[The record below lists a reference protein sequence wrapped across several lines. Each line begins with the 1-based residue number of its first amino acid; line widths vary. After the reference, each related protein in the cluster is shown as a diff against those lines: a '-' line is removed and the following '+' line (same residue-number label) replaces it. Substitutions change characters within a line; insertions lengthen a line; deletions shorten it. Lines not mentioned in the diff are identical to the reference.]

1 MQIAFPSSSS
11 SADATP
17 RVLVVDDN
25 SDKRFLLCRI
35 LDKSFRILEAED
47 GASALSIIDEEIPDV
62 VLLDILMPD
71 LDGFEVCR
79 RMKANPRTAEIPVL
93 FVSVL
98 DPDQHS
104 VEGLD
109 LGGEDFIS
117 WPVNASELVARI
129 NARIRSYRPLNELR
143 NVVEEQNRQLEEER
157 RREAAREFELEQ
169 ARAVQQ
175 RFVTNLF
182 PHGRGLEFAHRYRP
196 SRMVGGDMFDVV
208 PVGNHE
214 VAIMM
219 ADVSGHG
226 LPAALLTSV
235 AKVLF
240 RTGVERCPEPGTLL
254 RWLNRQIISYLATG
268 EFLTVF
274 LGLWNA
280 KSQKFS
286 YAGAGHPPAMLF
298 SPRTGAVE
306 RLCVSPGIMGVMPDV
321 EFSIAS
327 VQLSPGHRV
336 VCYTDGITEAM
347 NGQDELLG
355 EDRLA
360 RICSESHD
368 VPIATLVDNAF
379 RAIDEFMA
387 EAPQRDDQAMLI
399 LEVASSV
406 LGLPAGGGEAP
417 CIPTIGT
424 SG

>member
-1 MQIAFPSSSS
+1 MR
-11 SADATP
+11 SAVLSPNFNTTRAP

-25 SDKRFLLCRI
+25 DDKRFLLRSI
-35 LDKSFRILEAED
+35 LDKNFIVLEAGD
-47 GASALSIIDEEIPDV
+47 GASALVAIDEALPDV
-62 VLLDILMPD
+62 VLLDVLMPE

-79 RMKANPRTAEIPVL
+79 RMKANSRTAEIPVL

-98 DPDQHS
+98 DPDQHV
-104 VEGLD
+104 VEGLE

-129 NARIRSYRPLNELR
+129 HARIRSYRPLSELR
-143 NVVEEQNRQLEEER
+143 NVVEKQSRRLEEER

-182 PHGRGLEFAHRYRP
+182 PHGRGLKFAHRYRP
-196 SRMVGGDMFDVV
+196 SQMVGGDMFDVV
-208 PVGNHE
+208 AVGNDE
-214 VAIMM
+214 IAIMM

-240 RTGVERCPEPGTLL
+240 RTGAERCAEPGPLL
-254 RWLNRQIISYLATG
+254 RWLNRQISSYLATG

-286 YAGAGHPPAMLF
+286 YAGAGHPPAMLLTHD
-298 SPRTGAVE
+298 SRTVE
-306 RLCVSPGIMGVMPDV
+306 RLCVSPGIVGVMPDG
-321 EFSIAS
+321 EFPVASI
-327 VQLSPGHRV
+327 QLSAGQRI

-347 NGQDELLG
+347 NDQEELLG

-360 RICSESHD
+360 RICAGFCN
-368 VPIATLVDNAF
+368 VPIATLVENAF
-379 RAIDEFMA
+379 REIDQFMA
-387 EAPQRDDQAMLI
+387 DAPQRDDQAMLV
-399 LEVASSV
+399 LEVAPSA
-406 LGLPAGGGEAP
+406 PALQ
-417 CIPTIGT
+417 
-424 SG
+424 

>member
-1 MQIAFPSSSS
+1 MPITLPSSTLR
-11 SADATP
+11 AAAAP
-17 RVLVVDDN
+17 QVLVVDDN

-35 LDKSFRILEAED
+35 LDKSFRVLEAED
-47 GASALSIIDEEIPDV
+47 GASALSIIDEGNPDV
-62 VLLDILMPD
+62 VLLDVLMPD

-129 NARIRSYRPLNELR
+129 NARMRSYRPLNELR

-157 RREAAREFELEQ
+157 RREAAREFEFEQ

-182 PHGRGLEFAHRYRP
+182 PHDRGLKFAHRYRP

-208 PVGNHE
+208 PVGENE

-219 ADVSGHG
+219 ADVCGHG

-240 RTGVERCPEPGTLL
+240 RTGAERCAEPGTLL
-254 RWLNRQIISYLATG
+254 RWLNRQISSYLATG

-280 KSQKFS
+280 KSQQFS
-286 YAGAGHPPAMLF
+286 YAGVGHPPAILL
-298 SPRTGAVE
+298 SPHTQTVK
-306 RLCVSPGIMGVMPDV
+306 RLHVSSGIMGVMPEV
-321 EFSIAS
+321 KISIAS
-327 VQLSPGHRV
+327 VQLSAGQRV
-336 VCYTDGITEAM
+336 VCYTDGITEAT

-360 RICSESHD
+360 KICSQFAHE
-368 VPIATLVDNAF
+368 PIARLVDIIF
-379 RAIDEFMA
+379 RGIDEFMA
-387 EAPQRDDQAMLI
+387 DVAQRDDQAMLV
-399 LEVASSV
+399 LEVT
-406 LGLPAGGGEAP
+406 P
-417 CIPTIGT
+417 
-424 SG
+424 

>member
-157 RREAAREFELEQ
+157 R
-169 ARAVQQ
+169 
-175 RFVTNLF
+175 
-182 PHGRGLEFAHRYRP
+182 
-196 SRMVGGDMFDVV
+196 
-208 PVGNHE
+208 
-214 VAIMM
+214 
-219 ADVSGHG
+219 
-226 LPAALLTSV
+226 
-235 AKVLF
+235 
-240 RTGVERCPEPGTLL
+240 
-254 RWLNRQIISYLATG
+254 
-268 EFLTVF
+268 
-274 LGLWNA
+274 
-280 KSQKFS
+280 
-286 YAGAGHPPAMLF
+286 
-298 SPRTGAVE
+298 
-306 RLCVSPGIMGVMPDV
+306 
-321 EFSIAS
+321 
-327 VQLSPGHRV
+327 
-336 VCYTDGITEAM
+336 
-347 NGQDELLG
+347 
-355 EDRLA
+355 
-360 RICSESHD
+360 
-368 VPIATLVDNAF
+368 
-379 RAIDEFMA
+379 
-387 EAPQRDDQAMLI
+387 
-399 LEVASSV
+399 
-406 LGLPAGGGEAP
+406 
-417 CIPTIGT
+417 
-424 SG
+424 

>member
-1 MQIAFPSSSS
+1 MSIGPLSSTLN
-11 SADATP
+11 ADAAP

-35 LDKSFRILEAED
+35 LDKSFRVLEAED
-47 GASALSIIDEEIPDV
+47 GASALSIIEEGIPDV
-62 VLLDILMPD
+62 VLLDVLMPD

-79 RMKANPRTAEIPVL
+79 RMKGNPRTAEIPVL

-129 NARIRSYRPLNELR
+129 NARMRSYRPLNELR

-175 RFVTNLF
+175 RFVTNLL
-182 PHGRGLEFAHRYRP
+182 PHDRGLNFAHRYRP
-196 SRMVGGDMFDVV
+196 SRMVGGDMFDVL
-208 PVGNHE
+208 PVGQDE

-219 ADVSGHG
+219 ADVCGHG

-240 RTGVERCPEPGTLL
+240 RTGAERCAEPGNLL
-254 RWLNRQIISYLATG
+254 CWLNRQITSYLATG

-280 KSQKFS
+280 KSRMFS
-286 YAGAGHPPAMLF
+286 YAGAGHPPALLLN
-298 SPRTGAVE
+298 PRTGAVE
-306 RLCVSPGIMGVMPDV
+306 RLHVSPGIMGVMPEV
-321 EFSIAS
+321 NISIAS
-327 VQLSPGHRV
+327 VQLGAGQRV
-336 VCYTDGITEAM
+336 ICYTDGITEAM
-347 NGQDELLG
+347 NDRDELLG

-360 RICSESHD
+360 RICIESAAA
-368 VPIATLVDNAF
+368 PIEALVDSVF
-379 RAIDEFMA
+379 RSIDKFMA
-387 EAPQRDDQAMLI
+387 DSPQRDDQALLV
-399 LEVASSV
+399 LEVAPSE
-406 LGLPAGGGEAP
+406 LDLR
-417 CIPTIGT
+417 
-424 SG
+424 

>member
-1 MQIAFPSSSS
+1 MR
-11 SADATP
+11 SAVLSPDVNTTRRAP

-25 SDKRFLLCRI
+25 DDKRFLLRSI
-35 LDKSFRILEAED
+35 LDKNFIVLEAGD
-47 GASALSIIDEEIPDV
+47 GASALAAINEEQPDV
-62 VLLDILMPD
+62 VLLDVLMPE

-79 RMKANPRTAEIPVL
+79 RMKANSHTAEIPVL

-98 DPDQHS
+98 DPDQHV
-104 VEGLD
+104 VEGLE

-129 NARIRSYRPLNELR
+129 HARIRSYRPLSELR
-143 NVVEEQNRQLEEER
+143 NVVEEQSRRLEEER
-157 RREAAREFELEQ
+157 RRKAAREFELEQ

-182 PHGRGLEFAHRYRP
+182 PYGRGLKFAHRYRP
-196 SRMVGGDMFDVV
+196 SQMVGGDMFDVV
-208 PVGNHE
+208 AVGNDE
-214 VAIMM
+214 IAIMM

-240 RTGVERCPEPGTLL
+240 RTGAEPGFLL
-254 RWLNRQIISYLATG
+254 RWLNRQISSYLATG

-286 YAGAGHPPAMLF
+286 YAGAGHPTAMLLTHD
-298 SPRTGAVE
+298 SRRVE
-306 RLCVSPGIMGVMPDV
+306 RLCVSPGIVGVMADG
-321 EFSIAS
+321 EFPASSI
-327 VQLSPGHRV
+327 QLSAGQRI

-347 NGQDELLG
+347 NDQEELLG

-360 RICSESHD
+360 GICADFSN
-368 VPIATLVDNAF
+368 VPIATLVENAF
-379 RAIDEFMA
+379 REIDQFIND
-387 EAPQRDDQAMLI
+387 APQRDDQAMLV
-399 LEVASSV
+399 LEVAPLASA
-406 LGLPAGGGEAP
+406 LQ
-417 CIPTIGT
+417 
-424 SG
+424 

>member
-1 MQIAFPSSSS
+1 VR
-11 SADATP
+11 SAVLSPNVNTTRAP

-25 SDKRFLLCRI
+25 DDKRFLLR
-35 LDKSFRILEAED
+35 SILEKYFIVLEAGD
-47 GASALSIIDEEIPDV
+47 GASALAAIDEALPDV
-62 VLLDILMPD
+62 VLLDVLMPE

-79 RMKANPRTAEIPVL
+79 RMKANSRTAEIPVL

-98 DPDQHS
+98 DPDQHV

-129 NARIRSYRPLNELR
+129 HARIRSYRPLSELR
-143 NVVEEQNRQLEEER
+143 NVVEKQSRRLEEEH

-182 PHGRGLEFAHRYRP
+182 PHGRGLKFAHRYRP
-196 SRMVGGDMFDVV
+196 SQMVGGDMFDVIA
-208 PVGNHE
+208 VGNDE
-214 VAIMM
+214 IAIMM

-235 AKVLF
+235 A
-240 RTGVERCPEPGTLL
+240 ERCAEPGLLL
-254 RWLNRQIISYLATG
+254 RWLNRQISSYLATG

-280 KSQKFS
+280 ASQKFS
-286 YAGAGHPPAMLF
+286 YAGAGHPPAMLLTPD
-298 SPRTGAVE
+298 SRTVE
-306 RLCVSPGIMGVMPDV
+306 RLSVSPGIVGVMPDGEV
-321 EFSIAS
+321 PVASI
-327 VQLSPGHRV
+327 QLSAGQRI

-347 NGQDELLG
+347 NDQEELLG

-360 RICSESHD
+360 GICAGFCNVS
-368 VPIATLVDNAF
+368 IATLVENAF
-379 RAIDEFMA
+379 REIDQFMA
-387 EAPQRDDQAMLI
+387 DTPQRDDQAMLV
-399 LEVASSV
+399 LEVAPSA
-406 LGLPAGGGEAP
+406 PALQ
-417 CIPTIGT
+417 
-424 SG
+424 

>member
-1 MQIAFPSSSS
+1 MR
-11 SADATP
+11 SAVLSPNVNTTRAP

-25 SDKRFLLCRI
+25 DDKRFLLRSI
-35 LDKSFRILEAED
+35 LDKNFIVLEAGD
-47 GASALSIIDEEIPDV
+47 GASALAAIDEALPDV
-62 VLLDILMPD
+62 VLLDVLMPE

-79 RMKANPRTAEIPVL
+79 RMKANSRTAEIPVL

-98 DPDQHS
+98 DPDQHV
-104 VEGLD
+104 VEGLE

-129 NARIRSYRPLNELR
+129 HARIRSYRPLSELR
-143 NVVEEQNRQLEEER
+143 NVVEEQSRRLEEER

-182 PHGRGLEFAHRYRP
+182 PHGRGLKFAHRYRP
-196 SRMVGGDMFDVV
+196 SQMVGGDMFDVV
-208 PVGNHE
+208 AVGNSE
-214 VAIMM
+214 IAVMM

-240 RTGVERCPEPGTLL
+240 RTGAERGAEPGLLL
-254 RWLNRQIISYLATG
+254 RWLNRQISSYLATG

-280 KSQKFS
+280 NSQKFS
-286 YAGAGHPPAMLF
+286 YAGAGHPPAMLTTHD
-298 SPRTGAVE
+298 SRTVE
-306 RLCVSPGIMGVMPDV
+306 RLCVSRGIVGVMPDG
-321 EFSIAS
+321 EFPVASI
-327 VQLSPGHRV
+327 QLSAGQRI

-347 NGQDELLG
+347 NDQEELLG

-360 RICSESHD
+360 GICAD
-368 VPIATLVDNAF
+368 FCNVPIATLVENAF
-379 RAIDEFMA
+379 REIDQFMA
-387 EAPQRDDQAMLI
+387 DAPQRDDQAMLV
-399 LEVASSV
+399 LEVAASASA
-406 LGLPAGGGEAP
+406 LDWLPSPSGE
-417 CIPTIGT
+417 
-424 SG
+424 S